1 MQEQGGVQR
10 YPDPPSYNRGGPDT
24 HDPHVPAA
32 LPVIHVRGAPLSIIT
47 LIKQNSKNN
56 EMSIMKI
63 K

>member
-1 MQEQGGVQR
+1 MQEQGGSKDIR
-10 YPDPPSYNRGGPDT
+10 TPPNYNRGVPDT
-24 HDPHVPAA
+24 HDPPVPAA